1 MSRLLR
7 INTAF
12 EECKRHIEEN
22 KLSGTPIEFYLTQ
35 YLLVLLSA
43 DVQEEITKISIGSIK
58 HSTECGYLEKYVTE
72 SIGRI
77 FRSVAKTE
85 LSGLLAYFSEEV
97 KKDFNNRLDERDISF
112 YSNAI
117 SARHEVAH
125 KIGTSISFGDLE
137 KGINGAVKI
146 IDAYEISLQNLNKK
160 TSQDIQP

>member
-72 SIGRI
+72 IAQAIG
-77 FRSVAKTE
+77 E
-85 LSGLLAYFSEEV
+85 P
-97 KKDFNNRLDERDISF
+97 D
-112 YSNAI
+112 
-117 SARHEVAH
+117 
-125 KIGTSISFGDLE
+125 
-137 KGINGAVKI
+137 
-146 IDAYEISLQNLNKK
+146 
-160 TSQDIQP
+160 